1 MADEKLRE
9 MVKKAENNIAV
20 LFDSPEK
27 MQQYLELVNKNEQ
40 LTYYAASMFEDS
52 NTYIDTYNG
61 WQERGFQVKS
71 GQHGT
76 PVFQKRKQIKRK
88 FIDETGKIRDL
99 ATASFIER
107 QKIQNGDLK
116 LSSDLSSYYIVEHL
130 FTQEQTTASG
140 VSLDNDIPKS
150 ILSFGHI
157 QSVLEESA
165 DIVMDGDDFVVPNT
179 VMECAI
185 AYSTYMLCLAENV
198 DYDKNELYKLAVSN
212 ITDSQATLTLSEK
225 KLVLNYAIKMV
236 RSECTKELLEN
247 RRQEVSEY
255 IENMKSQG
263 QEKVVSNDITDLRI
277 IDRDFDNG
285 TKEETYTF
293 ECNMKGE
300 PTILTY
306 SVVNEKYGA
315 SFSIHTDKNDIW
327 DKIQNK
333 KMEAGEIDKLVKR
346 LSDEAAFYNW
356 NKKITEAL
364 NTDELLDI
372 KYEFLEAENL
382 SKSASQRIGDALD
395 NREKEFAQ
403 SQTEK
408 SFQFTDEPESK
419 KSTKNKI
426 EDFGK
431 KIGGA
436 KKDLWKDRGLTS
448 TDLINMNF
456 AEKNKYAT
464 KNFVFPKPDYQKMVD
479 EGMPVRVA
487 FFIKT
492 IRDALPAK
500 PTIDYFEK
508 DNDELIAKKLEGYV
522 EFISDFKDTLMKV
535 KTEDDILSFYKNE
548 IKDVYVAQT
557 SSYYVEP
564 TEKCHGNLTNKLL
577 KACQINRYTLLDY
590 DRKIKKKQF
599 CYSDHDKKVDG
610 FEIIKFDDSCEFDN
624 DRDRTILKRQVGGST
639 YFYYPDN
646 EFVDASKWQKDTYYV
661 LYKRT
666 IVANNLTKGQAEDVV
681 ERMGDKVLALKAE
694 AKEGEKKA
702 RKKKFVPEQLEH
714 IERTGPSNGI
724 DENHP
729 ADGQMYLDTFGFAG
743 GEFGNWMN
751 EKDRQASLNFGYDA
765 FMDLA
770 DALEIE
776 PEDISLGGELSIAF
790 GSRGSA
796 GAVAH
801 YEPLRQVINLTKMH
815 GAGSLAHEWG
825 HALDNILSKKVKG
838 SGVDTWLTDTKS
850 NFPSAMP
857 ELVDAMLYRTA
868 TDQEKIE
875 RREVFA
881 DLHRG
886 ILETEFDTFM
896 PEKDFGTNF
905 YNEHL
910 NEITDL
916 CKKSNLTDKE
926 INSFIISLSEQYEQ
940 TTGKELSENI
950 SGEIT
955 KFLKDVHHR
964 YNIPLD
970 KIQMPLQKTE
980 FYTNSVKMDSIYSK
994 DSHGYWQSKKEM
1006 FARAFACYVKDKLD
1020 YKSDYLCGHAD
1031 TAVSLYEGE
1040 VIKAMPVGAERQLI
1054 NEKFDKLIGQLK
1066 EMGLLHEQSRTQIK
1080 RKSR

>member
-1 MADEKLRE
+1 MQYTQQDKANALETSLTHLASCMGYTPKRVGSCYTLAE
-9 MVKKAENNIAV
+9 M
-20 LFDSPEK
+20 DSIRI
-27 MQQYLELVNKNEQ
+27 YNDR
-40 LTYYAASMFEDS
+40 TWYRWS
-52 NTYIDTYNG
+52 NT
-61 WQERGFQVKS
+61 
-71 GQHGT
+71 GT
-76 PVFQKRKQIKRK
+76 
-88 FIDETGKIRDL
+88 
-99 ATASFIER
+99 
-107 QKIQNGDLK
+107 
-116 LSSDLSSYYIVEHL
+116 
-130 FTQEQTTASG
+130 
-140 VSLDNDIPKS
+140 
-150 ILSFGHI
+150 
-157 QSVLEESA
+157 
-165 DIVMDGDDFVVPNT
+165 
-179 VMECAI
+179 
-185 AYSTYMLCLAENV
+185 
-198 DYDKNELYKLAVSN
+198 
-212 ITDSQATLTLSEK
+212 
-225 KLVLNYAIKMV
+225 
-236 RSECTKELLEN
+236 
-247 RRQEVSEY
+247 
-255 IENMKSQG
+255 
-263 QEKVVSNDITDLRI
+263 RI
-277 IDRDFDNG
+277 G
-285 TKEETYTF
+285 
-293 ECNMKGE
+293 G
-300 PTILTY
+300 ILTY

-724 DENHP
+724 DENHL

-868 TDQEKIE
+868 TDQLDIDDATGE
-875 RREVFA
+875 
-881 DLHRG
+881 
-886 ILETEFDTFM
+886 
-896 PEKDFGTNF
+896 
-905 YNEHL
+905 L
-910 NEITDL
+910 NLDE
-916 CKKSNLTDKE
+916 
-926 INSFIISLSEQYEQ
+926 IISQSQMEQNER
-940 TTGKELSENI
+940 KC
-950 SGEIT
+950 
-955 KFLKDVHHR
+955 
-964 YNIPLD
+964 LD
-970 KIQMPLQKTE
+970 KIAEDEAEMHENHIDVKAEL
-980 FYTNSVKMDSIYSK
+980 NSKEEAFLIAKLGKEGFSVPQQRLLLGLFRKGSGMDEDTIMYYFSPDMSIE
-994 DSHGYWQSKKEM
+994 DMQ
-1006 FARAFACYVKDKLD
+1006 D
-1020 YKSDYLCGHAD
+1020 YIDVMSA
-1031 TAVSLYEGE
+1031 
-1040 VIKAMPVGAERQLI
+1040 
-1054 NEKFDKLIGQLK
+1054 
-1066 EMGLLHEQSRTQIK
+1066 
-1080 RKSR
+1080 

>member
-1 MADEKLRE
+1 M
-9 MVKKAENNIAV
+9 
-20 LFDSPEK
+20 
-27 MQQYLELVNKNEQ
+27 
-40 LTYYAASMFEDS
+40 
-52 NTYIDTYNG
+52 
-61 WQERGFQVKS
+61 
-71 GQHGT
+71 
-76 PVFQKRKQIKRK
+76 
-88 FIDETGKIRDL
+88 
-99 ATASFIER
+99 
-107 QKIQNGDLK
+107 
-116 LSSDLSSYYIVEHL
+116 
-130 FTQEQTTASG
+130 
-140 VSLDNDIPKS
+140 
-150 ILSFGHI
+150 
-157 QSVLEESA
+157 
-165 DIVMDGDDFVVPNT
+165 
-179 VMECAI
+179 
-185 AYSTYMLCLAENV
+185 
-198 DYDKNELYKLAVSN
+198 
-212 ITDSQATLTLSEK
+212 
-225 KLVLNYAIKMV
+225 
-236 RSECTKELLEN
+236 
-247 RRQEVSEY
+247 
-255 IENMKSQG
+255 
-263 QEKVVSNDITDLRI
+263 
-277 IDRDFDNG
+277 
-285 TKEETYTF
+285 
-293 ECNMKGE
+293 
-300 PTILTY
+300 
-306 SVVNEKYGA
+306 
-315 SFSIHTDKNDIW
+315 
-327 DKIQNK
+327 
-333 KMEAGEIDKLVKR
+333 
-346 LSDEAAFYNW
+346 
-356 NKKITEAL
+356 
-364 NTDELLDI
+364 
-372 KYEFLEAENL
+372 
-382 SKSASQRIGDALD
+382 
-395 NREKEFAQ
+395 
-403 SQTEK
+403 
-408 SFQFTDEPESK
+408 
-419 KSTKNKI
+419 
-426 EDFGK
+426 
-431 KIGGA
+431 
-436 KKDLWKDRGLTS
+436 
-448 TDLINMNF
+448 
-456 AEKNKYAT
+456 
-464 KNFVFPKPDYQKMVD
+464 
-479 EGMPVRVA
+479 
-487 FFIKT
+487 
-492 IRDALPAK
+492 
-500 PTIDYFEK
+500 
-508 DNDELIAKKLEGYV
+508 
-522 EFISDFKDTLMKV
+522 
-535 KTEDDILSFYKNE
+535 
-548 IKDVYVAQT
+548 
-557 SSYYVEP
+557 
-564 TEKCHGNLTNKLL
+564 
-577 KACQINRYTLLDY
+577 
-590 DRKIKKKQF
+590 
-599 CYSDHDKKVDG
+599 
-610 FEIIKFDDSCEFDN
+610 
-624 DRDRTILKRQVGGST
+624 
-639 YFYYPDN
+639 
-646 EFVDASKWQKDTYYV
+646 
-661 LYKRT
+661 
-666 IVANNLTKGQAEDVV
+666 
-681 ERMGDKVLALKAE
+681 
-694 AKEGEKKA
+694 
-702 RKKKFVPEQLEH
+702 EH

-724 DENHP
+724 DENHL